1 MNFSYRHMLRER
13 WPQKTRGKPNYRAY
27 VRRLPQ
33 VDGTPAAPTRYRWAH
48 QIGFPLASKS
58 QRQQIFHFH
67 PHSRPTLAFYW
78 SNQLHNHMPSQRHAL
93 PTDIAYHG
101 FPHPASQTNHPPPNI
116 RWAALATVPCH
127 SDTCHTTF
135 NQINRANNYPHTDHA
150 HDYRR
155 PKCRPQGTHL
165 AKANEG

>member
-101 FPHPASQTNHPPPNI
+101 FPHPASQTNHPTPAERHLPPFHAI
-116 RWAALATVPCH
+116 LTLATRLSIKSTAP
-127 SDTCHTTF
+127 TITHTRTTPTTIDGP
-135 NQINRANNYPHTDHA
+135 NAA
-150 HDYRR
+150 
-155 PKCRPQGTHL
+155 PKERI
-165 AKANEG
+165 